1 MRVFI
6 DPGHG
11 GTDPGATF
19 GDLIEKDIALGI
31 SLRLR
36 DRLEAQGQKV
46 ELSRKT
52 DFFLHLEARAKMA
65 NEWLADVFL
74 SIHLNADPDPDE
86 PGMPEAQ
93 GSEFWVYPGSW
104 KGTGLATHI
113 DHAISLDFPDHP
125 ARGVKEANFAVLR
138 LTKMPAV
145 LLELAFIDTVKS
157 GALKD
162 PEVQEL
168 LAASITEGVRGY
180 GEGHPETVV

>member
-19 GDLIEKDIALGI
+19 GDLIEKELALGI

-36 DRLEAQGQKV
+36 DRLEARGHKA

-52 DFFLHLEARAKMA
+52 DFFVHLEARARMA

-74 SIHLNADPDPDE
+74 SIHLNADADADE
-86 PGMPEAQ
+86 PGMPEAH
-93 GSEFWVYPGSW
+93 GSEFWIYPGSR
-104 KGTGLATHI
+104 KGAGLAAHI
-113 DHAISLDFPDHP
+113 DHAIATDFPDHP

-145 LLELAFIDTVKS
+145 LLELAFIDTEKS

-162 PEVQEL
+162 PTTQDL
-168 LAASITEGVRGY
+168 LAASITAGVSKYSEGEPGA
-180 GEGHPETVV
+180 VV